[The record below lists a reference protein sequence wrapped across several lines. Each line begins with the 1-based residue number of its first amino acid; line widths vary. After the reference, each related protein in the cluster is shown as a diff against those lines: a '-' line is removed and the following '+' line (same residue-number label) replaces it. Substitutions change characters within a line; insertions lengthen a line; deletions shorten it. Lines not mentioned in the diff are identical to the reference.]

1 MMTVQ
6 VRQVFWCDGAELG
19 VQRSRYTGV
28 QLIKVPFLYF
38 IMGSCRAM
46 KKCSTYGGVQLIK
59 VFKLTGSTV
68 QWNLAT
74 LNTHRNSKSG
84 QCMQVFIV
92 SRF

>member
-1 MMTVQ
+1 MMIVQ

-68 QWNLAT
+68 TFVQITSEKSFFNLEIFT
-74 LNTHRNSKSG
+74 N
-84 QCMQVFIV
+84 
-92 SRF
+92 